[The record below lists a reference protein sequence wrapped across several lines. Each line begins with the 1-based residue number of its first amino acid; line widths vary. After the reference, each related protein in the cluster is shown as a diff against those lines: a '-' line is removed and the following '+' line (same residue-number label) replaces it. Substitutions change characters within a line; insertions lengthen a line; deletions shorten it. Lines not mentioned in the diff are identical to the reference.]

1 MQQEA
6 QELRVQ
12 LAIQVLQEVQDLP
25 DQLAV
30 QAQQDRLVLLA
41 YKVLQDLPEPQDLQA
56 PLAHKE

>member
-25 DQLAV
+25 EQQAI

-41 YKVLQDLPEPQDLQA
+41 HKVLLETPEPQDLKVPQA
-56 PLAHKE
+56 QLA